1 MELSRP
7 GDAQIVAASRP
18 RAGQDVSAAPV
29 RELERTVAGFQAI
42 LTDED
47 RKKLQQLK
55 ATSHDSQSIITFTA
69 ELDLLDKNRRGKSVA
84 SRLAS
89 FLQTIEQFTP
99 IVDTYIQSNPDIAGI
114 IWGSIKLTF
123 LSELRSY
130 VEDIRAKAEEVQ
142 GDIHLV
148 KAQCDREEQQ
158 HQNTERQEATNHRKR
173 MLAWTSKST
182 IEMEALHVQRRR
194 NASEQKRR
202 RLLEE
207 LSSFNFT
214 SAFNSTRNKRHIG
227 TAKWVFD
234 TPEFQ
239 KWVGS
244 DGPHVLHVT
253 GKIGS
258 GKTVLSSSVVEK
270 LSQIRP
276 PQQFVSFFFIRFDD
290 PLSLDADTIIRSC
303 VQQLLSA
310 IVTDDLDQR
319 LASELDKHLSEAKL
333 ALFSLDQLSRLY
345 SYAAKAIKSWF
356 IVLDGLDECNTG
368 QHADIGAYVDDII
381 IEKLSTGELVVSD
394 PSLIDEILKTIA
406 SKEQGMFLW
415 AFLAIEDICSGKS
428 DKEIRQALKDIPSDL
443 PTTFDR
449 ALSRIVQKRNQQIAK
464 KAFMWTKAV
473 SQSLTLSQFR
483 EALSIEIGQHT
494 LRQEDLISGIERLPV
509 WCENLLYVEET
520 DNTVRFSHHSIQ
532 EFLLVPDSG
541 ENGDLHI
548 DSNQCDKLAGDVCIT
563 YVNLDNFQTALAER
577 KREPLSSSAIK
588 IDPSGIAEQT
598 IQSAIQGGV
607 GTRVGRLAR
616 QFVKTSNP
624 KKISTQRDFSL
635 SSSMS
640 VTSKAQGNPDYPFL
654 EYASTKWFKH
664 TKYIDKNETE
674 IWRLFGQLVQK
685 PLEHSQGEPWHS
697 TEWKNEAM
705 AGFPN
710 HDDARSEFYCRVI
723 RTMNSGEMHESDD
736 GPDDGPNFSQLC
748 LAFMYAELNGY
759 YALAYQAPHE
769 LMLDICQ
776 VLKTGYRRT
785 IQSHLQAFAIVT
797 EALADERHGDM
808 PGILDLSLTC
818 REEAYT
824 LFEAKNIHRMLLID
838 VLIQGLLST
847 EPLYKGIVSNSIAS
861 FVEYETTPT
870 FRFHSQILEPPSSMP
885 EHRLIAYTICF
896 LVLLDGERPPAP
908 APDISVLREYRRFK
922 KLMNLHG
929 ETIAAVFRRLVI
941 PALWPTYMAS
951 YIVQTLFGE
960 FLKYDVQ
967 HIAHAH
973 EDSFREAVWNN
984 NWDIA
989 AALLE
994 LQPTSLDRLSG
1005 LGYFSYIREAV
1016 RCQNCW
1022 RCTQNVVRQLTSS
1035 EMHRYSF
1042 RLCANHVNYFNRIA
1056 GLLGG
1061 IYDAGKGQLLCPGHS
1076 TDALPEREGKLKRPG
1091 F

>member
-18 RAGQDVSAAPV
+18 RAGQDVSAAP
-29 RELERTVAGFQAI
+29 
-42 LTDED
+42 
-47 RKKLQQLK
+47 KLQQLK
-55 ATSHDSQSIITFTA
+55 AMSHDSQSIITFTA

-99 IVDTYIQSNPDIAGI
+99 IIDTYIQSNPDIAAL

-227 TAKWVFD
+227 TAKWVFG
-234 TPEFQ
+234 TSEFQ
-239 KWVGS
+239 QWVGI

-290 PLSLDADTIIRSC
+290 PLSLDAETIIRSC

-319 LASELDKHLSEAKL
+319 LASELDKHLSEA
-333 ALFSLDQLSRLY
+333 S
-345 SYAAKAIKSWF
+345 
-356 IVLDGLDECNTG
+356 
-368 QHADIGAYVDDII
+368 ADIGAYVDDII

-406 SKEQGMFLW
+406 SKEQGMS

-473 SQSLTLSQFR
+473 SQSLTLSQFH

-548 DSNQCDKLAGDVCIT
+548 DSDQ
-563 YVNLDNFQTALAER
+563 
-577 KREPLSSSAIK
+577 EPLSSSAIK
-588 IDPSGIAEQT
+588 IDPSGIAERT

-664 TKYIDKNETE
+664 TKYIDENETE

-710 HDDARSEFYCRVI
+710 HDDARSECYCHVI
-723 RTMNSGEMHESDD
+723 RTMNSGEIHDSDD
-736 GPDDGPNFSQLC
+736 GPDDGPKFSQLC

-785 IQSHLQAFAIVT
+785 IQPHLQAFAIVT

-838 VLIQGLLST
+838 VLIQGLLSI

-908 APDISVLREYRRFK
+908 APDISVLGEYRRFK

-994 LQPTSLDRLSG
+994 LQPTSLDRLTG
-1005 LGYFSYIREAV
+1005 LGYFSYIREAA
-1016 RCQNCW
+1016 
-1022 RCTQNVVRQLTSS
+1022 
-1035 EMHRYSF
+1035 
-1042 RLCANHVNYFNRIA
+1042 ANF
-1056 GLLGG
+1056 
-1061 IYDAGKGQLLCPGHS
+1061 
-1076 TDALPEREGKLKRPG
+1076 
-1091 F
+1091 